1 MHERSSCLADDTT
14 TQCVLFP
21 ELFRKSLVARFDQ
34 HNGSSDG
41 GAVLLKA
48 IDLRLGLTER
58 LAGCLRDR
66 RDPSKVSHEI
76 EELLAQRVFAIA
88 CGYPDANDA
97 ARLGEDP
104 IHKMM
109 VGRDPVD
116 GAALASQPT
125 LSRFENAAGRRELY
139 RIGEALAD
147 VVIERHRKRLRGRAR
162 RITIDLDPTEDPT
175 HGEQQLSFFNGY
187 YDGWCYLPMTGFLTF
202 DDEPEQYLFAAL
214 LRPGNAP
221 DKRGAIAI
229 LERILRRL
237 RSAFPKARFRVRLD
251 AGFAAPEIFAFL
263 EAQGDVDYAV
273 AMPKN
278 AVLLRRI
285 KKLQQKARRLSR
297 LSGQTAHL
305 YGECRYAASTWDTK
319 RRVIFKAEV
328 VRHPGRDPKDNPRFV
343 VTNLP
348 QTPKWIYERIYC
360 QRGDIE
366 NRIKELHLGLEI
378 GRTSC
383 SSFWANQLRVLLT
396 AAAYV
401 LMQELRLRAARTS
414 CARAQV
420 QTLRERLIKIG
431 ARVVES
437 VRRIVLHLPASYPFL
452 EPWRRVALSLGAT
465 SG

>member
-1 MHERSSCLADDTT
+1 MADDTT

-21 ELFRKSLVARFDQ
+21 ELFRKSLVVRFDQ

-66 RDPSKVSHEI
+66 RDPNKVSHEI

-116 GAALASQPT
+116 GATLASQPT
-125 LSRFENAAGRRELY
+125 LSRFENSAGRRELY

-202 DDEPEQYLFAAL
+202 NDEPEQYLFTAV

-285 KKLQQKARRLSR
+285 KKLQRKAGRLSR
-297 LSGQTAHL
+297 LSGQSAHL
-305 YGECRYAASTWDTK
+305 YGECRYAASTWGTK

-343 VTNLP
+343 VTNLT

-378 GRTSC
+378 DRTSC

-401 LMQELRLRAARTS
+401 LMQDLRLRAARTS

-452 EPWRRVALSLGAT
+452 DPWRRVALSLGAT

>member
-1 MHERSSCLADDTT
+1 MADDTT

-21 ELFRKSLVARFDQ
+21 ELFRKSLVVRFDQ

-66 RDPSKVSHEI
+66 RDPNKVSHEI

-116 GAALASQPT
+116 GATLASQPT
-125 LSRFENAAGRRELY
+125 LSRFENSAGRRELY

-202 DDEPEQYLFAAL
+202 NDEPEQYLFTAV

-285 KKLQQKARRLSR
+285 KKLQRKAGRLSR
-297 LSGQTAHL
+297 LSGQSAHL
-305 YGECRYAASTWDTK
+305 YGECRYAASTWGTK

-343 VTNLP
+343 VTNLT

-378 GRTSC
+378 DRTSC

-452 EPWRRVALSLGAT
+452 DPWRRVALSLGAT

>member
-1 MHERSSCLADDTT
+1 MADDTT

-21 ELFRKSLVARFDQ
+21 ELFWKPLVARFDQ

-48 IDLRLGLTER
+48 IDIRLGLTER

-76 EELLAQRVFAIA
+76 QELVAQRVFAIA

-104 IHKMM
+104 VHKMV

-116 GAALASQPT
+116 GATLASQPT
-125 LSRFENAAGRRELY
+125 LSRFENGAGRSELY
-139 RIGEALAD
+139 RMGEALAD
-147 VVIERHRKRLRGRAR
+147 VVVERHRKRLRGRAR
-162 RITIDLDPTEDPT
+162 RITIDLDPTADPT

-187 YDGWCYLPMTGFLTF
+187 YDSWCYLPMVGFVTF
-202 DDEPEQYLFAAL
+202 NDEPEQYLFTAA

-229 LERILRRL
+229 LERILGRL
-237 RSAFPKARFRVRLD
+237 RSAFPKARLRVRLD
-251 AGFAAPEIFAFL
+251 AGFAAPEIFVFL
-263 EAQGDVDYAV
+263 EAQGVDYVV

-285 KKLQQKARRLSR
+285 KKLQRKARRLSR
-297 LSGQTAHL
+297 LSGQSAHL
-305 YGECRYAASTWDTK
+305 YGECRYAARTWTTK
-319 RRVIFKAEV
+319 RRIILKAEV

-343 VTNLP
+343 VTNLT
-348 QTPKWIYERIYC
+348 QNPKWIYERIYC
-360 QRGDIE
+360 ERGDVE
-366 NRIKELHLGLEI
+366 NRIKELHHGLEI

-383 SSFWANQLRVLLT
+383 SNFWANQLRVLLT

-420 QTLRERLIKIG
+420 QTLRERLGI
-431 ARVVES
+431 RLNVVS
-437 VRRIVLHLPASYPFL
+437 S
-452 EPWRRVALSLGAT
+452 
-465 SG
+465 

>member
-1 MHERSSCLADDTT
+1 
-14 TQCVLFP
+14 
-21 ELFRKSLVARFDQ
+21 LVARFDQ

-104 IHKMM
+104 VHKMV

-139 RIGEALAD
+139 RIGGALAD
-147 VVIERHRKRLRGRAR
+147 VVVERHRKRLRGRAR

-202 DDEPEQYLFAAL
+202 NDEPEQYLFTAV
-214 LRPGNAP
+214 LRPGNTP

-263 EAQGDVDYAV
+263 DAQGDVDYAV

-285 KKLQQKARRLSR
+285 KKLQRKARRLSR
-297 LSGQTAHL
+297 LSGQSAHL
-305 YGECRYAASTWDTK
+305 YGECRYAASTWGTN
-319 RRVIFKAEV
+319 RRIIFKAEV

-343 VTNLP
+343 VTNLT

-360 QRGDIE
+360 QRGDVE

-378 GRTSC
+378 DRTSC

-452 EPWRRVALSLGAT
+452 DPWRRVALSLGAT

>member
-1 MHERSSCLADDTT
+1 MADDTT

-21 ELFRKSLVARFDQ
+21 ELFRKSLVVRFDQ

-66 RDPSKVSHEI
+66 RDPNKVSHEI

-116 GAALASQPT
+116 GATLASQPT

-202 DDEPEQYLFAAL
+202 NDEPEQYLFTAV

-285 KKLQQKARRLSR
+285 KKLQRKAGRLSR
-297 LSGQTAHL
+297 LSGQSAHL
-305 YGECRYAASTWDTK
+305 YGECRYAASTWGTK

-343 VTNLP
+343 VTNLT

-378 GRTSC
+378 DRTSC

-401 LMQELRLRAARTS
+401 LMQDLRLRAARTS

-452 EPWRRVALSLGAT
+452 DPWRRVALSLGAT

>member
-1 MHERSSCLADDTT
+1 LADDTT

-21 ELFRKSLVARFDQ
+21 ELFRKSLVVRFDQ

-66 RDPSKVSHEI
+66 RDPNKVSHEI

-202 DDEPEQYLFAAL
+202 NDEPEQYLFTAV

-285 KKLQQKARRLSR
+285 KKLQRKAGRLSR
-297 LSGQTAHL
+297 LSGQSAHL
-305 YGECRYAASTWDTK
+305 YGECRYAASTWGTK

-343 VTNLP
+343 VTNLT

-378 GRTSC
+378 DRTSC

-401 LMQELRLRAARTS
+401 LMQDLRLRAARTS

-452 EPWRRVALSLGAT
+452 DPWRRVALSLGAT

>member
-1 MHERSSCLADDTT
+1 LADDTT

-21 ELFRKSLVARFDQ
+21 ELFRKSLVVRFDQ

-66 RDPSKVSHEI
+66 RDPNKVSHEI

-116 GAALASQPT
+116 GATLASQPT
-125 LSRFENAAGRRELY
+125 LSRFENSAGRRELY

-202 DDEPEQYLFAAL
+202 NDEPEQYLFTAV

-285 KKLQQKARRLSR
+285 KKLQRKAGRLSR
-297 LSGQTAHL
+297 LSGQSAHL
-305 YGECRYAASTWDTK
+305 YGECRYAASTWGTK

-343 VTNLP
+343 VTNLT

-378 GRTSC
+378 DRTSC

-401 LMQELRLRAARTS
+401 LMQDLRLRAARTS

-452 EPWRRVALSLGAT
+452 DPWRRVALSLGAT